1 MSNYAR
7 PVNVA
12 TTFTGFYQR
21 YGLDPHFAF
30 YDGVPGVSRMSPHP
44 TWTTGVNLVLAN
56 AGDEVLLLGPG
67 DQLIDGVTWGTGAL
81 PGHAAC
87 AAFAPELYASL
98 ERRPIDRDSDS
109 CPADFVADPGA
120 LP

>member
-1 MSNYAR
+1 MR
-7 PVNVA
+7 KRL
-12 TTFTGFYQR
+12 Q
-21 YGLDPHFAF
+21 FA
-30 YDGVPGVSRMSPHP
+30 YYCV
-44 TWTTGVNLVLAN
+44 TLVN

-67 DQLIDGVTWGTGAL
+67 DLLIDGVTWGTGSL

-109 CPADFVADPGA
+109 CPADFVADLGA